1 MMSSNNR
8 SIDRPIAHCHARLR
22 AQATL
27 LVCIATLAFAT
38 FVLLGADDA
47 LAQDQQDISDVD
59 AITAEA
65 PKDAFGEL
73 PSVHLEEKAAPSLGA
88 QSESPAAGTP
98 TAVTEADTPASKGA
112 VEAAKDATDSTTG
125 AIVAAAN
132 KPAYKLTHPKCAD
145 TGLVYDGTRQQGYS
159 GVPVTRIPA
168 DNGTDEMDYNGPFDV
183 EYKGIN
189 GTVYN
194 PPKALSAGYQQ
205 INTHAPINAGTYQ
218 VVFTVPE
225 DQSFTLEP
233 NRLEFSI
240 AKAPAPAL
248 SQPSVTLFDAPGSVM
263 AFDLARMINLPS
275 DLNGGP
281 VYAVTAYTA
290 NGLTTASIDS
300 ATGELTLTS
309 KGGAGLAASDTV
321 TVALADMGNYED
333 TAVQV
338 NVSYKAKPAATISG
352 AQSNDDTPQTTC
364 QTAPPGNLLAHTGD
378 TTPSGLIVAVTGV
391 AALVAGASCAL
402 ALRASRRQRRDS
414 KRR

>member
-27 LVCIATLAFAT
+27 LVCIATLTFAT

-402 ALRASRRQRRDS
+402 ALRASRRQLRDS

>member
-8 SIDRPIAHCHARLR
+8 SIDRPIAHCHARFR

-27 LVCIATLAFAT
+27 LVCIAALAFAT

-73 PSVHLEEKAAPSLGA
+73 PSVHLEEEAAPSLGA

-132 KPAYKLTHPKCAD
+132 KPAYKLTLPKCAD
-145 TGLVYDGTRQQGYS
+145 TGLVYNGTRQQGYS

-168 DNGTDEMDYNGPFDV
+168 DNGVDEMDYNGPFDV

-189 GTVYN
+189 GTAYN
-194 PPKALSAGYQQ
+194 PPKAPSAGYQQ
-205 INTHAPINAGTYQ
+205 INTYAPINAGTYQ

-233 NRLEFSI
+233 NSFEFSI

-263 AFDLARMINLPS
+263 TFDLARMINLPS
-275 DLNGGP
+275 DLGGGP
-281 VYAVTAYTA
+281 VSVSYTH
-290 NGLTTASIDS
+290 
-300 ATGELTLTS
+300 LTL
-309 KGGAGLAASDTV
+309 
-321 TVALADMGNYED
+321 
-333 TAVQV
+333 
-338 NVSYKAKPAATISG
+338 P
-352 AQSNDDTPQTTC
+352 TT
-364 QTAPPGNLLAHTGD
+364 
-378 TTPSGLIVAVTGV
+378 
-391 AALVAGASCAL
+391 
-402 ALRASRRQRRDS
+402 
-414 KRR
+414 